1 MARRVYKVLGFV
13 FFGLAIIG
21 VLLPIVPATPFLLL
35 SAWFFARSSEKWHQ
49 WLLKSEL
56 FGFIVR
62 NWEENRC
69 ISLRTKIVAITGMVV
84 LGGISITFAV
94 DDIRLK
100 GAALLLMLIGSV
112 VVLSIKTCG
121 KPVVPQK

>member
-94 DDIRLK
+94 DDLRLK

>member
-1 MARRVYKVLGFV
+1 V

>member
-1 MARRVYKVLGFV
+1 LARRVYKVLGFV